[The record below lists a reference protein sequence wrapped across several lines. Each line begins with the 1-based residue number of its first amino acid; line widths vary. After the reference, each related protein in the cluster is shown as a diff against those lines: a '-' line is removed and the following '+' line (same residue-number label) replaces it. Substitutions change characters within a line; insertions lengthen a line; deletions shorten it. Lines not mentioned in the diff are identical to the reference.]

1 MEYKTISQM
10 FLNTTNEFSSK
21 ELYYY
26 KKDNNWIGIKGSD
39 VRVTVR
45 NIASGLRSIGIA
57 LGDNVAILSTN
68 SPRWA
73 MTDYGVICNGSAT
86 VTVYPTLL
94 EAQIEYILKNSDSKA
109 IFLENQE
116 QLNKINKIKSSL
128 PQLQHIIVMDDS
140 LDSDLEDTS
149 NFIDFLNRGL
159 KYEKENKFSLSEI
172 SSEIKEDDLLTIIYT
187 SGTTGNPKG
196 VMLTHKNLIS
206 NVIATINMADLKVDD
221 QHSFLSFLPLSHV
234 LERMATH
241 FTGFALGSSV
251 YYAESIETVAENL
264 GEVSPSIVVSVPRL
278 FEKMYNKINDGL
290 KTAPS
295 LRRKIFKWAY
305 KVGQETSHVTDKS
318 TLTGLM
324 KMKFNLADKLVYS
337 KVKGRLGGNIRFF
350 VSGGAPLSKEVAEFF
365 SYLNITIL
373 EGYGLTE
380 TSPVLTSNTE
390 KDLKFGTVG
399 KPIFNVEIKI
409 AEDGEIL
416 AKGPNIMKGYYQ
428 NDEATKESIDADG
441 WFCTG
446 DIGEFDD
453 DGFLKITDR
462 KKSLIV
468 TSGGKNIAP
477 APLENALIA
486 SIYIEQVVAI
496 GDRRNFISALITPN
510 FEALEGYLKSKGR
523 EGFTEPEMARHP
535 DTLELFNSEVESR
548 MVGFPK
554 YERIKKITVCDRLF
568 ELERGEIT
576 PSLKI
581 KRKAVSENFK
591 DIIDAMYDNP
601 ETDEG

>member
-10 FLNTTNEFSSK
+10 FLNTTSEYSSK
-21 ELYYY
+21 SLYYY
-26 KKDNNWIGIKGSD
+26 KKNNDWIGIKGSD
-39 VRVTVR
+39 VRATVR
-45 NIASGLRSIGIA
+45 NIASGLRSIDIG

-73 MTDYGVICNGSAT
+73 MSDFGVICNGSAT

-94 EAQIEYILKNSDSKA
+94 PAQIEYILNNSDSKA
-109 IFLENQE
+109 VFVENQD
-116 QLNKINKIKSSL
+116 QLDKINDIRENLTTLK
-128 PQLQHIIVMDDS
+128 HIVVMDDS
-140 LDSDLEDTS
+140 LSGETEGAS
-149 NFIDFLNRGL
+149 NFIDFLNMGQ
-159 KYEKENKFSLSEI
+159 KYEEKNSFSLSEI
-172 SSEIKEDDLLTIIYT
+172 SSQIKEDDLLTIIYT

-206 NVIATINMADLKVDD
+206 NVIATINMADLKSSDN
-221 QHSFLSFLPLSHV
+221 HSFLSFLPLSHV
-234 LERMATH
+234 LERMTGH
-241 FTGFALGSSV
+241 FTGFALGCTV
-251 YYAESIETVAENL
+251 YYAESIETVADNL
-264 GEVSPSIVVSVPRL
+264 GETNPSIVVSVPRL

-290 KTAPS
+290 KRAPS
-295 LRRKIFKWAY
+295 IRRKIFKWAY
-305 KVGQETSHVTDKS
+305 SVGEQTAHIRDKS

-324 KMKFNLADKLVYS
+324 KIKFNLANKLVYS
-337 KVKGRLGGNIRFF
+337 KVRGRLGGNIRFF

-390 KDLKFGTVG
+390 TDLRFGTVG

-409 AEDGEIL
+409 ADDGEIL
-416 AKGPNIMKGYYQ
+416 AKGPNIMKGYYK
-428 NDEATKESIDADG
+428 NDEATAKSIDSEG

-477 APLENALIA
+477 APLENALIT
-486 SIYIEQVVAI
+486 SIYIEQVVAV
-496 GDRRNFISALITPN
+496 GDKRNFISALITPN
-510 FEALEGYLKSKGR
+510 FEALEGYLKSKGH
-523 EGFTEPEMARHP
+523 EGLSPTDMASHQ
-535 DTLELFNSEVESR
+535 DTTDLFNSEVESR
-548 MVGFPK
+548 MESFPN
-554 YERIKKITVCDRLF
+554 YEKIKKISVCDRLF

-581 KRKAVSENFK
+581 KRKVVTENFK
-591 DIIDAMYDNP
+591 EAIDAMYDNS
-601 ETDEG
+601 ETSK

>member
-1 MEYKTISQM
+1 MQYKTISEM
-10 FLNTTNEFSSK
+10 FLNTTSEYSSK
-21 ELYYY
+21 SLYYY
-26 KKDNNWIGIKGSD
+26 KKNDEWIGIKGSD
-39 VRVTVR
+39 VKSTVR
-45 NIASGLRSIGIA
+45 NIASGLRSIDIS
-57 LGDNVAILSTN
+57 LGDNVAIVSTN

-73 MTDYGVICNGSAT
+73 MADYGIICNGSAT

-94 EAQIEYILKNSDSKA
+94 PAQIEYILSNSDSKA
-109 IFLENQE
+109 VFVENKE
-116 QLNKINKIKSSL
+116 QLEKINEIKSGLDSL
-128 PQLQHIIVMDDS
+128 KHIIVMDDS
-140 LDSDLEDTS
+140 LDEKIDGVS
-149 NFIDFLNRGL
+149 NFIDFLDKGL
-159 KYEKENKFSLSEI
+159 EYEKENKFSLTAI
-172 SSEIKEDDLLTIIYT
+172 SSEIKENDLLTIIYT

-206 NVIATINMADLKVDD
+206 NVLATINMADLKSTDN
-221 QHSFLSFLPLSHV
+221 HTFLSFLPLSHV
-234 LERMATH
+234 LERMTGH
-241 FTGFALGSSV
+241 FTGFALGSTV
-251 YYAESIETVAENL
+251 YYAESIETVADNL
-264 GEVSPSIVVSVPRL
+264 GEANPSIVVSVPRL

-305 KVGQETSHVTDKS
+305 KIGKETADVRDKT

-324 KMKFNLADKLVYS
+324 KMKFNLANKLVYS
-337 KVKGRLGGNIRFF
+337 KVRTKLGGKIRFF

-390 KDLKFGTVG
+390 KELRFGTVG

-416 AKGPNIMKGYYQ
+416 AKGPNIMKGYYK
-428 NDEATKESIDADG
+428 NDEATQKSIDENG
-441 WFCTG
+441 WFYTG
-446 DIGEFDD
+446 DIGEFDA

-477 APLENALIA
+477 APLENALIT
-486 SIYIEQVVAI
+486 SVYVEQVVAI
-496 GDRRNFISALITPN
+496 GDKRNFITALVTPN
-510 FEALEGYLKSKGR
+510 FEALENYLKTKGH
-523 EGFTEPEMARHP
+523 EGLTAQEMVDHS
-535 DTLELFNSEVESR
+535 DTIELFSLEIESR
-548 MVGFPK
+548 MLPFAK
-554 YERIKKITVCDRLF
+554 YEKIKKFTVCDRLF

-581 KRKAVSENFK
+581 KRKVVAENFK
-591 DIIDAMYDNP
+591 DTIEAMYTSS
-601 ETDEG
+601 ELG

>member
-26 KKDNNWIGIKGSD
+26 KKNNNWIGIKGSD
-39 VRVTVR
+39 VRATVR
-45 NIASGLRSIGIA
+45 NIASGLRSIGIG

-73 MTDYGVICNGSAT
+73 MADYGVICNGSAT

-94 EAQIEYILKNSDSKA
+94 PAQIEYILNNSDSKA
-109 IFLENQE
+109 IFVENQD
-116 QLNKINKIKSSL
+116 QLDKINGIKSNL
-128 PQLQHIIVMDDS
+128 PELQHIIVMDDS
-140 LDSDLEDTS
+140 VDAATEGTS
-149 NFIDFLNRGL
+149 NFMDFLDMGL
-159 KYEKENKFSLSEI
+159 KYEEQNNFSLSEI
-172 SSEIKEDDLLTIIYT
+172 SSGIKENDLLTIIYT

-206 NVIATINMADLKVDD
+206 NVVATINMADLKSNDN
-221 QHSFLSFLPLSHV
+221 HSFLSFLPLSHV
-234 LERMATH
+234 LERMASH

-264 GEVSPSIVVSVPRL
+264 GETSPSIVVSVPRL
-278 FEKMYNKINDGL
+278 FEKMYNKINNGL

-305 KVGQETSHVTDKS
+305 KVGEETSHVNDKS

-337 KVKGRLGGNIRFF
+337 KVKEKLGGNIRFF

-416 AKGPNIMKGYYQ
+416 AKGPNIMKGYYK
-428 NDEATKESIDADG
+428 DDDATRRSIDAEG

-446 DIGEFDD
+446 DIGEFDE

-477 APLENALIA
+477 APLENALVT
-486 SIYIEQVVAI
+486 SVYIEQIVAI
-496 GDRRNFISALITPN
+496 GDKRNFISALITPN
-510 FEALEGYLKSKGR
+510 FEALEGYLKSKGH
-523 EGFTEPEMARHP
+523 EGLSPPEMAKHP
-535 DTLELFNSEVESR
+535 DTLELFTSEVESR
-548 MVGFPK
+548 MEKFPN
-554 YERIKKITVCDRLF
+554 YEKIKKFTICDRLF

-581 KRKAVSENFK
+581 KRKVVSENFK
-591 DIIDAMYDNP
+591 DVIDAMYDST
-601 ETDEG
+601 EVSD

>member
-10 FLNTTNEFSSK
+10 FLNTTSEYSSK
-21 ELYYY
+21 SLYYY
-26 KKDNNWIGIKGSD
+26 KKNNDWIGIKGSD
-39 VRVTVR
+39 VRATVR
-45 NIASGLRSIGIA
+45 NIASGLRSIDIG

-73 MTDYGVICNGSAT
+73 MSDFGVICNGSAT

-94 EAQIEYILKNSDSKA
+94 PAQIEYILNNSDSKA
-109 IFLENQE
+109 VFVENQD
-116 QLNKINKIKSSL
+116 QLDKINDIRENLTTLK
-128 PQLQHIIVMDDS
+128 HIVVMDDS
-140 LDSDLEDTS
+140 LSGEADGVS
-149 NFIDFLNRGL
+149 NFIDFLDMGQ
-159 KYEKENKFSLSEI
+159 KYEEKNSFSLSEI
-172 SSEIKEDDLLTIIYT
+172 SSQIKEDDLLTIIYT

-206 NVIATINMADLKVDD
+206 NVIATINMADLKSSDN
-221 QHSFLSFLPLSHV
+221 HSFLSFLPLSHV
-234 LERMATH
+234 LERMTGH
-241 FTGFALGSSV
+241 FTGFALGCTV
-251 YYAESIETVAENL
+251 YYAESIETVADNL
-264 GEVSPSIVVSVPRL
+264 GETNPSIVVSVPRL

-295 LRRKIFKWAY
+295 IRRKIFKWAY
-305 KVGQETSHVTDKS
+305 SVGEQTAHIRDKS

-324 KMKFNLADKLVYS
+324 KIKFNLANKLVYS
-337 KVKGRLGGNIRFF
+337 KVRGRLGGNIRFF

-390 KDLKFGTVG
+390 TDLRFGTVG

-409 AEDGEIL
+409 ADDGEIL
-416 AKGPNIMKGYYQ
+416 AKGPNIMKGYYK
-428 NDEATKESIDADG
+428 NDEATAKSIDSEG

-477 APLENALIA
+477 APLENALIT
-486 SIYIEQVVAI
+486 SVYVEQVVAV
-496 GDRRNFISALITPN
+496 GDKRNYISALITPN
-510 FEALEGYLKSKGR
+510 FEALEGYLKSKGH
-523 EGFTEPEMARHP
+523 EGLSPSDMATHQETAALFT
-535 DTLELFNSEVESR
+535 SEVESR
-548 MVGFPK
+548 MGSFPN
-554 YERIKKITVCDRLF
+554 YEKIKKFTICDRLF

-581 KRKAVSENFK
+581 KRKIVTENFK
-591 DIIDAMYDNP
+591 EAIDAMYDNS
-601 ETDEG
+601 ETSE

>member
-1 MEYKTISQM
+1 MQYKTISEM
-10 FLNTTNEFSSK
+10 FLNTTNEYSSK
-21 ELYYY
+21 PLYYY
-26 KKDNNWIGIKGSD
+26 KKNNEWIGIKGSD
-39 VRVTVR
+39 VKSTVR
-45 NIASGLRSIGIA
+45 NISSGLRSVGIG

-73 MTDYGVICNGSAT
+73 MSDYGIICNGSAS

-94 EAQIEYILKNSDSKA
+94 PAQIEYILNNSDSKA
-109 IFLENQE
+109 IFVENQD
-116 QLNKINKIKSSL
+116 QLNKINEIKGNL
-128 PQLQHIIVMDDS
+128 ENLQHIVVMDDS
-140 LDSDLEDTS
+140 CTEKEDNIS
-149 NFIDFLNRGL
+149 NFMDFLDKGL
-159 KYEKENKFSLSEI
+159 DYEKENKFSLSAI
-172 SSEIKEDDLLTIIYT
+172 SNDIKEDDLLTIIYT

-206 NVIATINMADLKVDD
+206 NVLATINMADLKPTDE
-221 QHSFLSFLPLSHV
+221 HSFLSFLPLSHV
-234 LERMATH
+234 LERMTGH
-241 FTGFALGSSV
+241 FTGFALGSTV
-251 YYAESIETVAENL
+251 YYAESIETVADNL
-264 GEVSPSIVVSVPRL
+264 GETSPSIVVSVPRL

-295 LRRKIFKWAY
+295 IRRKIFKWAY
-305 KVGQETSHVTDKS
+305 KVGEQTAHIRDKS
-318 TLTGLM
+318 TLTGLT
-324 KMKFNLADKLVYS
+324 KMKFNLANKLVYS
-337 KVKGRLGGNIRFF
+337 KVKAKLGGKIRFF

-390 KDLKFGTVG
+390 TDLRFGTVG

-409 AEDGEIL
+409 ADDGEIL
-416 AKGPNIMKGYYQ
+416 AKGPNIMKGYYK
-428 NDEATKESIDADG
+428 NDEATAKSIDSDG

-446 DIGEFDD
+446 DIGEFDQ

-477 APLENALIA
+477 APLENALIT
-486 SIYIEQVVAI
+486 SVYIEQVVAI
-496 GDRRNFISALITPN
+496 GDKRNFISALITPN
-510 FEALEGYLKSKGR
+510 FEALEGFLKSKGH
-523 EGFTEPEMARHP
+523 ENLGAKEMVEHP
-535 DTLELFNSEVESR
+535 DTIALFLSEVEER
-548 MVGFPK
+548 MGNFAK
-554 YERIKKITVCDRLF
+554 YEKIKKFTVCDRLF

-581 KRKAVSENFK
+581 KRKVVTENFK
-591 DIIDAMYDNP
+591 DTIDAMYNDT
-601 ETDEG
+601 ESGE

>member
-10 FLNTTNEFSSK
+10 FLNTTSEYSSK
-21 ELYYY
+21 SLYYY
-26 KKDNNWIGIKGSD
+26 KKNNDWIGIKGSD
-39 VRVTVR
+39 VRATVR
-45 NIASGLRSIGIA
+45 NIASGLRSIDIG

-73 MTDYGVICNGSAT
+73 MSDFGVICNGSAT

-94 EAQIEYILKNSDSKA
+94 PAQIEYILNNSDSKA
-109 IFLENQE
+109 VFVENQD
-116 QLNKINKIKSSL
+116 QLDKINDIRENLTTLK
-128 PQLQHIIVMDDS
+128 HIVVMDDS
-140 LDSDLEDTS
+140 LSGEAEGVS
-149 NFIDFLNRGL
+149 NFVDFLDMGQ
-159 KYEKENKFSLSEI
+159 KYEEKNNFSLSEI
-172 SSEIKEDDLLTIIYT
+172 SSQIKEDDLLTIIYT

-206 NVIATINMADLKVDD
+206 NVIATINMADLKSSDN
-221 QHSFLSFLPLSHV
+221 HSFLSFLPLSHV
-234 LERMATH
+234 LERMTGH
-241 FTGFALGSSV
+241 FTGFALGCTV
-251 YYAESIETVAENL
+251 YYAESIETVADNL
-264 GEVSPSIVVSVPRL
+264 GETNPSIVVSVPRL

-295 LRRKIFKWAY
+295 IRRKIFKWAY
-305 KVGQETSHVTDKS
+305 SVGEQTAHIRDKS

-324 KMKFNLADKLVYS
+324 KIKFNLANKLVYS
-337 KVKGRLGGNIRFF
+337 KVRGRLGGNIRFF

-390 KDLKFGTVG
+390 TDLRFGTVG

-409 AEDGEIL
+409 ADDGEIL
-416 AKGPNIMKGYYQ
+416 AKGPNIMKGYYK
-428 NDEATKESIDADG
+428 NDEATAKSIDSEG

-477 APLENALIA
+477 APLENALIT
-486 SIYIEQVVAI
+486 SVYVEQVVAV
-496 GDRRNFISALITPN
+496 GDKRNYISALITPN
-510 FEALEGYLKSKGR
+510 FEALEGYLKSKGH
-523 EGFTEPEMARHP
+523 EGLSPSDMATHQETAALFT
-535 DTLELFNSEVESR
+535 SEVESR
-548 MVGFPK
+548 MGSFPN
-554 YERIKKITVCDRLF
+554 YEKIKKFTVCDRLF

-581 KRKAVSENFK
+581 KRKIVTENFK
-591 DIIDAMYDNP
+591 EAIDAMYDNS
-601 ETDEG
+601 EASE

>member
-10 FLNTTNEFSSK
+10 FLNTTSEYSSK
-21 ELYYY
+21 SLYYY
-26 KKDNNWIGIKGSD
+26 KKNNDWIGIKGSD
-39 VRVTVR
+39 VRATVR
-45 NIASGLRSIGIA
+45 NIASGLRSIDIG

-73 MTDYGVICNGSAT
+73 MSDFGVICNGSAT

-94 EAQIEYILKNSDSKA
+94 PAQIEYILNNSDSKA
-109 IFLENQE
+109 VFVENQD
-116 QLNKINKIKSSL
+116 QLDKINDIRENLTTLK
-128 PQLQHIIVMDDS
+128 HIVVMDDS
-140 LDSDLEDTS
+140 LSGEAEGVS
-149 NFIDFLNRGL
+149 NFIDFLDMGQ
-159 KYEKENKFSLSEI
+159 KYEEKNSFSLSEI
-172 SSEIKEDDLLTIIYT
+172 SSQIKEDDLLTIIYT

-206 NVIATINMADLKVDD
+206 NVIATINMADLKSSDN
-221 QHSFLSFLPLSHV
+221 HSFLSFLPLSHV
-234 LERMATH
+234 LERMTGH
-241 FTGFALGSSV
+241 FTGFALGCTV
-251 YYAESIETVAENL
+251 YYAESIETVADNL
-264 GEVSPSIVVSVPRL
+264 GETNPSIVVSVPRL

-295 LRRKIFKWAY
+295 IRRKIFKWAY
-305 KVGQETSHVTDKS
+305 SVGEQTAHIRDKS

-324 KMKFNLADKLVYS
+324 KIKFNLANKLVYS
-337 KVKGRLGGNIRFF
+337 KVRGRLGGNIRFF

-390 KDLKFGTVG
+390 TDLRFGTVG

-409 AEDGEIL
+409 ADDGEIL
-416 AKGPNIMKGYYQ
+416 AKGPNIMKGYYK
-428 NDEATKESIDADG
+428 NDEATAKSIDSDG

-477 APLENALIA
+477 APLENALIT
-486 SIYIEQVVAI
+486 SVYIEQVVAV
-496 GDRRNFISALITPN
+496 GDKRNYISALITPN
-510 FEALEGYLKSKGR
+510 FEALEGYLKSKGH
-523 EGFTEPEMARHP
+523 EGLSPSDMATHQETIDLFT
-535 DTLELFNSEVESR
+535 SEVESR
-548 MVGFPK
+548 MGSFPN
-554 YERIKKITVCDRLF
+554 YEKIKKFTVCDRLF

-581 KRKAVSENFK
+581 KRKIVTENFK
-591 DIIDAMYDNP
+591 EAIDAMYDNS
-601 ETDEG
+601 EASE

>member
-10 FLNTTNEFSSK
+10 FLNTTSEYSSK
-21 ELYYY
+21 SLYYY
-26 KKDNNWIGIKGSD
+26 KKNNDWIGIKGSD
-39 VRVTVR
+39 VRATVR
-45 NIASGLRSIGIA
+45 NIASGLRSIDIG

-73 MTDYGVICNGSAT
+73 MSDFGVICNGSAT

-94 EAQIEYILKNSDSKA
+94 PAQIEYILNNSDSKA
-109 IFLENQE
+109 VFVENQD
-116 QLNKINKIKSSL
+116 QLDKINDIRENLTTLK
-128 PQLQHIIVMDDS
+128 HIVVMDDS
-140 LDSDLEDTS
+140 LSGEAEGVS
-149 NFIDFLNRGL
+149 NFIDFLDMGQ
-159 KYEKENKFSLSEI
+159 KYEEKNSFSLSEI
-172 SSEIKEDDLLTIIYT
+172 SSQIKEDDLLTIIYT

-206 NVIATINMADLKVDD
+206 NVIATINMADLKSSDN
-221 QHSFLSFLPLSHV
+221 HSFLSFLPLSHV
-234 LERMATH
+234 LERMTGH
-241 FTGFALGSSV
+241 FTGFALGCTV
-251 YYAESIETVAENL
+251 YYAESIETVADNL
-264 GEVSPSIVVSVPRL
+264 GETNPSIVVSVPRL

-295 LRRKIFKWAY
+295 IRRKIFKWAY
-305 KVGQETSHVTDKS
+305 SVGEQTAHIRDKS

-324 KMKFNLADKLVYS
+324 KIKFNLANKLVYS
-337 KVKGRLGGNIRFF
+337 KVRGRLGGNIRFF

-390 KDLKFGTVG
+390 TDLRFGTVG

-409 AEDGEIL
+409 ADDGEIL
-416 AKGPNIMKGYYQ
+416 AKGPNIMKGYYK
-428 NDEATKESIDADG
+428 NDEATAKSIDSEG

-477 APLENALIA
+477 APLENALIT
-486 SIYIEQVVAI
+486 SVYIEQVVAV
-496 GDRRNFISALITPN
+496 GDKRNYISALITPN
-510 FEALEGYLKSKGR
+510 FEALEGYLKSKGH
-523 EGFTEPEMARHP
+523 EGLSPSDMTTHQETIDLFT
-535 DTLELFNSEVESR
+535 SEVESR
-548 MVGFPK
+548 MGSFPN
-554 YERIKKITVCDRLF
+554 YEKIKKFTVCDRLF

-581 KRKAVSENFK
+581 KRKIVTENFK
-591 DIIDAMYDNP
+591 EAIDAMYDNS
-601 ETDEG
+601 ETSE

>member
-10 FLNTTNEFSSK
+10 FLNTTSEYSSK
-21 ELYYY
+21 SLYYY
-26 KKDNNWIGIKGSD
+26 KKNNDWIGIKGSD
-39 VRVTVR
+39 VRATVR
-45 NIASGLRSIGIA
+45 NIASGLRSIDIG

-73 MTDYGVICNGSAT
+73 MSDFGVICNGSAT

-94 EAQIEYILKNSDSKA
+94 PAQIEYILNNSDSKA
-109 IFLENQE
+109 VFVENQD
-116 QLNKINKIKSSL
+116 QLDKINDIRENLTTLK
-128 PQLQHIIVMDDS
+128 HIVVMDDS
-140 LDSDLEDTS
+140 LSGEAEGVS
-149 NFIDFLNRGL
+149 NFVDFLDMGQ
-159 KYEKENKFSLSEI
+159 KYEEKNNFSLSEI
-172 SSEIKEDDLLTIIYT
+172 SSQIKEDDLLTIIYT

-206 NVIATINMADLKVDD
+206 NVIATINMADLKSSDN
-221 QHSFLSFLPLSHV
+221 HSFLSFLPLSHV
-234 LERMATH
+234 LERMTGH
-241 FTGFALGSSV
+241 FTGFALGCTV
-251 YYAESIETVAENL
+251 YYAESIETVADNL
-264 GEVSPSIVVSVPRL
+264 GETNPSIVVSVPRL

-295 LRRKIFKWAY
+295 IRRKIFKWAY
-305 KVGQETSHVTDKS
+305 SVGEQTAHIRDKS

-324 KMKFNLADKLVYS
+324 KIKFNLANKLVYS
-337 KVKGRLGGNIRFF
+337 KVRGRLGGNIRFF

-390 KDLKFGTVG
+390 TDLRFGTVG

-409 AEDGEIL
+409 ADDGEIL
-416 AKGPNIMKGYYQ
+416 AKGPNIMKGYYK
-428 NDEATKESIDADG
+428 NDEATAKSIDSEG

-477 APLENALIA
+477 APLENALIT
-486 SIYIEQVVAI
+486 SVYIEQVVAV
-496 GDRRNFISALITPN
+496 GDKRNYISALITPN
-510 FEALEGYLKSKGR
+510 FEALEGYLKSKGH
-523 EGFTEPEMARHP
+523 EGLSPSDMATHQETIDLFT
-535 DTLELFNSEVESR
+535 SEVESR
-548 MVGFPK
+548 MGSFPNFEK
-554 YERIKKITVCDRLF
+554 IKKFTVCDRLF

-581 KRKAVSENFK
+581 KRKIVTENFK
-591 DIIDAMYDNP
+591 EAIDAMYDNS
-601 ETDEG
+601 EASE

>member
-10 FLNTTNEFSSK
+10 FLNTTSEYSSK
-21 ELYYY
+21 SLYYY
-26 KKDNNWIGIKGSD
+26 KKNNDWIGIKGSD
-39 VRVTVR
+39 VRATVR
-45 NIASGLRSIGIA
+45 NIASGLRSIDIG

-73 MTDYGVICNGSAT
+73 MSDFGVICNGSAT

-94 EAQIEYILKNSDSKA
+94 PAQIEYILNNSDSKA
-109 IFLENQE
+109 VFVEKQD
-116 QLNKINKIKSSL
+116 QLDKINDIRENLTTLK
-128 PQLQHIIVMDDS
+128 HIVVMDDS
-140 LDSDLEDTS
+140 LSGEAEGVS
-149 NFIDFLNRGL
+149 NFVDFLDMGQ
-159 KYEKENKFSLSEI
+159 KYEEKNNFSLSEI
-172 SSEIKEDDLLTIIYT
+172 SSQIKEDDLLTIIYT

-206 NVIATINMADLKVDD
+206 NVIATINMADLKSSDN
-221 QHSFLSFLPLSHV
+221 HSFLSFLPLSHV
-234 LERMATH
+234 LERMTGH
-241 FTGFALGSSV
+241 FTGFALGCTV
-251 YYAESIETVAENL
+251 YYAESIETVADNL
-264 GEVSPSIVVSVPRL
+264 GETNPSIVVSVPRL

-295 LRRKIFKWAY
+295 IRRKIFKWAY
-305 KVGQETSHVTDKS
+305 SVGEQTAHIRDKS

-324 KMKFNLADKLVYS
+324 KIKFNLANKLVYS
-337 KVKGRLGGNIRFF
+337 KVRGRLGGNIRFF

-390 KDLKFGTVG
+390 TDLRFGTVG

-409 AEDGEIL
+409 ADDGEIL
-416 AKGPNIMKGYYQ
+416 AKGPNIMKGYYK
-428 NDEATKESIDADG
+428 NDEATAKSIDSEG

-477 APLENALIA
+477 APLENALIT
-486 SIYIEQVVAI
+486 SVYVEQVVAV
-496 GDRRNFISALITPN
+496 GDKRNYISALITPN
-510 FEALEGYLKSKGR
+510 FEALEGYLKSKGH
-523 EGFTEPEMARHP
+523 EGLSPSDMATHQETAALFT
-535 DTLELFNSEVESR
+535 SEVESR
-548 MVGFPK
+548 MGSFPN
-554 YERIKKITVCDRLF
+554 YEKIKKFTVCDRLF

-581 KRKAVSENFK
+581 KRKIVTENFK
-591 DIIDAMYDNP
+591 EAIDAMYDNS
-601 ETDEG
+601 EASE